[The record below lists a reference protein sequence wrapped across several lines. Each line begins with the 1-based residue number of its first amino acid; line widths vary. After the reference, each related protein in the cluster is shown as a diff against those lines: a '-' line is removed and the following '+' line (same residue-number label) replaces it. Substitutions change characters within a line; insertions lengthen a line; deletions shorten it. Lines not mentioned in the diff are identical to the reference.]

1 MLGNVKVLTSLIAQI
16 CSDNFMTVVTVTDI
30 KKRHVTADTQQ
41 ITTVATGTLVKQRPY
56 PQVHP
61 LN

>member
-1 MLGNVKVLTSLIAQI
+1 
-16 CSDNFMTVVTVTDI
+16 MTVITVTVIKKRYVTVT
-30 KKRHVTADTQQ
+30 TQQ
-41 ITTVATGTLVKQRPY
+41 ITTVPTDTLVKQRPY